1 VKVLFLNPIGELGG
15 AERSLL
21 DLAWSLRQSA
31 PEMELELLTFADGP
45 LVAEAEAL
53 GVRALVLPLP
63 DSLNRL
69 GESGERI
76 MSVLGRLVPA
86 GPAALSFVRE
96 LRGVLGDSRADIV
109 HSNGLKSHILAAL
122 AETGQP
128 LIWHL
133 RDFISRRSA
142 SRLLLP
148 HLEKRVSLGLAI
160 SRAVANDAR
169 RVLTRVRIETVL
181 GAVRTELFRDRGAPG
196 LDLDALAGMPSP
208 VDEVVRVGLIATYG
222 RWKGQELFL
231 QAVARVGVPHARFYL
246 IGGPIYAPGASQWR
260 REALQA
266 RMSEL
271 GISGRC
277 GLIPFQPDTPQVYS
291 ALDIVV
297 HASTEP
303 EPFGR
308 TVAEALASG
317 RAVVAAGSGGVLEQI
332 TSGEQG
338 LLFAPSSADS
348 LASAMM
354 RLIKERELRER
365 LARAGA
371 QHARALL
378 DARRL
383 GPAVA
388 AIYRALVPAR
398 RGAAR

>member
-21 DLAWSLRQSA
+21 DLAWSLRRSA
-31 PEMELELLTFADGP
+31 PELELELLTLARGP

-53 GVRALVLPLP
+53 GVRVSVLPLP

-76 MSVLGRLVPA
+76 MSMLGRLVAA

-122 AETGQP
+122 AETDQP

-160 SRAVANDAR
+160 SGAVAKDAE
-169 RVLTRVRIETVL
+169 RVLTRVRIKTVL
-181 GAVRTELFRDRGAPG
+181 GAVRTDLFRGDAAPG
-196 LDLDALAGMPSP
+196 LDLDALAGMAPP
-208 VDEVVRVGLIATYG
+208 HGEVVRVGLIATYG

-231 QAVARVGVPHARFYL
+231 QAVARVGNPNARFYV

-266 RMSEL
+266 RIHEL
-271 GISGRC
+271 AIEDRC
-277 GLIPFQPDTPQVYS
+277 GLVPFQPDAPRVYR
-291 ALDIVV
+291 ALDLVV

-317 RAVVAAGSGGVLEQI
+317 RAVIAAGSGGVFEQM
-332 TSGEQG
+332 TSGEHG
-338 LLFAPSSADS
+338 LLFAPGSTDS
-348 LASAMM
+348 LASAMA
-354 RLIKERELRER
+354 RLIQDPELRER

-371 QHARALL
+371 ERARASL
-378 DARRL
+378 DAGRF
-383 GPAVA
+383 GPVVA
-388 AIYRALVPAR
+388 EVYRSLVPA
-398 RGAAR
+398 A

>member
-31 PEMELELLTFADGP
+31 PEMALELLTFADGP
-45 LVAEAEAL
+45 LVAEAEAV
-53 GVRALVLPLP
+53 GVRASILALPE
-63 DSLNRL
+63 SLQRL
-69 GESGERI
+69 GESGKQT
-76 MSVLGRLVPA
+76 MPVLGRLVVA
-86 GPAALSFVRE
+86 WPAAMRFVRE
-96 LRGVLGDSRADIV
+96 LRGALSDSRAHIV

-122 AETGQP
+122 AQTGQP

-148 HLEKRVSLGLAI
+148 RLDRRVSRALAI
-160 SRAVANDAR
+160 SAAVAEDAR

-181 GAVRTELFRDRGAPG
+181 GAVRTELFRGGGAPS
-196 LDLDALAGMPSP
+196 LDLDALAGLAPP
-208 VDEVVRVGLIATYG
+208 HGEVVRVGLIATYG

-231 QAVARVGVPHARFYL
+231 QAVARAGNPNARFYV

-260 REALQA
+260 WEALQA
-266 RMSEL
+266 RVHEL
-271 GISGRC
+271 GIKDSC
-277 GLIPFQPDTPQVYS
+277 GLVPFQPDAPRVYR

-317 RAVVAAGSGGVLEQI
+317 RAVIAAGSGGVLEQM
-332 TSGEQG
+332 TSGEHG
-338 LLFAPSSADS
+338 LLFAPGSADS
-348 LASAMM
+348 LATAMA
-354 RLIKERELRER
+354 RLIQDHELRER

-371 QHARALL
+371 ERARASL

-383 GPAVA
+383 GPVVAEVYRSLVAVS
-388 AIYRALVPAR
+388 
-398 RGAAR
+398 

>member
-1 VKVLFLNPIGELGG
+1 
-15 AERSLL
+15 
-21 DLAWSLRQSA
+21 
-31 PEMELELLTFADGP
+31 
-45 LVAEAEAL
+45 
-53 GVRALVLPLP
+53 
-63 DSLNRL
+63 
-69 GESGERI
+69 
-76 MSVLGRLVPA
+76 MSVLGRLVAA

-160 SRAVANDAR
+160 SGAVAKDAR

-181 GAVRTELFRDRGAPG
+181 GAVRTELFRGGGALG
-196 LDLDALAGMPSP
+196 FDLDALAGLAPP
-208 VDEVVRVGLIATYG
+208 HGEVVRVGLIATYG

-231 QAVARVGVPHARFYL
+231 QAVARVGSPNARFYV

-260 REALQA
+260 REGLQA
-266 RMSEL
+266 RMREL
-271 GISGRC
+271 AIENSC
-277 GLIPFQPDTPQVYS
+277 GLVPFQPDAPRVYR

-317 RAVVAAGSGGVLEQI
+317 RAVIAAGSGGVLEQM
-332 TSGEQG
+332 TSGEHG
-338 LLFAPSSADS
+338 LLFAPGSADS
-348 LASAMM
+348 LASAMA
-354 RLIKERELRER
+354 RLIQDRELRER

-371 QHARALL
+371 EQARGSL
-378 DARRL
+378 DAGRL
-383 GPAVA
+383 GPVVA
-388 AIYRALVPAR
+388 EVYRSLVPA
-398 RGAAR
+398 A